1 MSGCVFYLGTHKPG
15 WLATS
20 GARLFVSRRTLAQ
33 RKRLPRAIA
42 PWALDSGG
50 FTQLQDHGR
59 WTFTPAEYVAE
70 VRRFRDEVGRLEWAA
85 PMDWMCEKIVR
96 AGGVVKARVRGG
108 VIRFAGTGL
117 SVADHQR
124 RTIDNLLELLA
135 LAPDLPWAGVFQGDE
150 PSDYLRHVEGYVKRG
165 FDFSAVRVWGVGSVC
180 RRQHSAE
187 AGAIFRALDGLGL
200 GLKLHGFGVKTAGL
214 RRFGQ
219 YLASAD
225 SMAWSDHA
233 KRRPPLEGHDKPG
246 PGRRT
251 GHKNCANCP
260 EYAAR
265 ELAKLEAML
274 ADATGDGPL
283 FKREARPPQ

>member
-1 MSGCVFYLGTHKPG
+1 LGTHKPG

-165 FDFSAVRVWGVGSVC
+165 FDFSAVRVWG
-180 RRQHSAE
+180 
-187 AGAIFRALDGLGL
+187 
-200 GLKLHGFGVKTAGL
+200 LKLHGFGVKTAGL

-219 YLASAD
+219 YVASAD

-274 ADATGDGPL
+274 AGAIGDGPL